1 MNRRSLT
8 HSLLVFVFLLAQ
20 ALVLVHEIGHELERP
35 GERQHHSCSLCAVG
49 HDLGAALPCSGQIVV
64 ACAPPSQMF
73 GTFVIQVPDLALP
86 LPRQRGPPLY
96 S

>member
-1 MNRRSLT
+1 MNRRNLT
-8 HSLLVFVFLLAQ
+8 HSLLVFIFLLAQ
-20 ALVLVHEIGHELERP
+20 ALVLVHEMEHELEQP

-49 HDLGAALPCSGQIVV
+49 HDLGAALPCSGQTVF
-64 ACAPPSQMF
+64 ACTPPPRMF
-73 GTFVIQVPDLALP
+73 GEFVIQVPDLALP